1 MIKQTIKVFQ
11 EIVTRLIN
19 PNFVVSSGGKSV
31 RIVTKALNALEQ
43 KFGTLTAERIADYCV
58 SSAYVF
64 KQRQTFT
71 ICQALGAKSIERF
84 NSDKGLRY
92 YEDKWLAEA
101 NIVRNDLVRLIV
113 DKQSHPLSK
122 FVYPLYEETTK
133 RRVLNQEPGYYVC
146 QVLTLGWT
154 PFSSACSQCKY
165 ADKCQAETS
174 KKHPELYRLRIE
186 YDNE

>member
-11 EIVTRLIN
+11 KIVTRLIN
-19 PNFVVSSGGKSV
+19 PNFDVSNGGESL
-31 RIVTKALNALEQ
+31 RIVTKALNALEK
-43 KFGTLTAERIADYCV
+43 KFGILTAERIVDYCV
-58 SSAYVF
+58 SSAYAF
-64 KQRQTFT
+64 KQQKMFT
-71 ICQALGAKSIERF
+71 IRQALGSKSIERF
-84 NSDKGLRY
+84 YLSKELRY

-146 QVLTLGWT
+146 QILTLGWT
-154 PFSSACSQCKY
+154 PFSNTCSQCKY
-165 ADKCQAETS
+165 ASKCQAETS